1 MAANNLKTVFC
12 LLCGVS
18 GDFIRN
24 LFWQHQQQQQL
35 QENINQE
42 QQQNINKFTSPPP
55 TPNST
60 KRLRRRKHI
69 YIKQLFFIGAGKKKN
84 Q

>member
-1 MAANNLKTVFC
+1 MAANNVKMVFC
-12 LLCGVS
+12 LLCGVN

-24 LFWQHQQQQQL
+24 LLWQHQQQQQL

-42 QQQNINKFTSPPP
+42 QQQNINTLTSLPP

-69 YIKQLFFIGAGKKKN
+69 YIKQLFFIGEGKKKN